1 MDRIYTWNGHGYY
14 RDDDDVIWTHDGGY
28 VGDIVDYEVYDRYGN
43 YIGEIHRGR
52 LITDCNKREKRI
64 HGYKSRVIQSGYVN
78 TGHEFSHGRIRRVNG
93 NVMLVDYEDF
103 PKCD

>member
-14 RDDDDVIWTHDGGY
+14 RDDDIIWTHDGGY

-64 HGYKSRVIQSGYVN
+64 HGHKSRVIQSGYVN